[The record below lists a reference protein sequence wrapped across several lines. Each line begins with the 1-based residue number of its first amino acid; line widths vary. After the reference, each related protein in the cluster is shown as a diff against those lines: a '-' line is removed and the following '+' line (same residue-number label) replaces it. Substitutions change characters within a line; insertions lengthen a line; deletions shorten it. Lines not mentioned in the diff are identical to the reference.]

1 MDISAQQTCA
11 ALKSLSSQCEQMTL
25 HIPCDDF
32 IFQTALGEPLTIMK
46 THTGVLVTGGQEQS
60 VVP

>member
-1 MDISAQQTCA
+1 MNS
-11 ALKSLSSQCEQMTL
+11 KFVL

-32 IFQTALGEPLTIMK
+32 IFQKALCENSDYYEN